1 MSAVTSVGGTVTAPG
16 PATSAGGGWTAG
28 YRRRLV
34 VTDVVI
40 IVAVVLVSQMLRFS
54 GANPLAVTW
63 SDDLSYWTISA
74 LLAGGW
80 IVSLALHSAWDP
92 KSLGVGPT
100 EFRRVAT
107 ATCAVIS
114 CTAIVSFLTRLS
126 LARGY
131 LAIAFPLGLVGLL
144 AGRWVWRMLLAEHR
158 RAGSH
163 LNSVLVIGG
172 AISAP
177 ALAERLRARPEAG
190 YRVAGLCVP
199 GGSVASASPPDAD
212 SAFPVVG
219 GIDDVLEA
227 IKVSGADT
235 VAVAASEIFGPDRIR
250 RLAWELEGSSTQLI
264 LAPALTDVAGPRIH
278 VEPVAGLPL
287 MDVRSPTFAGP
298 QLVAKVA
305 LDYLVAGVTLVLLSP
320 LLLATALSIL
330 VTSGRPIFYRPVRVG
345 RNGRRFRLVRFRS
358 MTVDAA
364 RLTAVGR
371 LIRRV
376 GIDQSTEMI
385 NVLLGQMSIVGTR
398 PIRPAELQA
407 PDVHLERRT
416 RLRPGITGPAQTLG
430 RNNLSVADQIQL
442 ELHYLE
448 NWSIPRDLLI
458 MAKALLGLFRRR
470 WTQPPTP
477 PEI

>member
-1 MSAVTSVGGTVTAPG
+1 MSAVTAAGAVTAPVVTMSS
-16 PATSAGGGWTAG
+16 PGGWTAG
-28 YRRRLV
+28 YRRRLI
-34 VTDVVI
+34 VTDVGI
-40 IVAVVLVSQMLRFS
+40 IVSVVLVSQTIRFS
-54 GANPLAVTW
+54 GSNRLAVTW

-80 IVSLALHSAWDP
+80 VVALALHSAWDP
-92 KSLGVGPT
+92 KSLGAGPT

-144 AGRWVWRMLLAEHR
+144 AGRWVWRLLLAEHR

-163 LNSVLVIGG
+163 LNSVLVVGG
-172 AISAP
+172 RVSAP
-177 ALAERLRARPEAG
+177 ALADRLRSQPEAG

-199 GGSVASASPPDAD
+199 GGVVTSVSPPAMIN
-212 SAFPVVG
+212 AFPVVG
-219 GIDDVLEA
+219 GINDVLEA
-227 IKVSGADT
+227 ITVSGADT

-305 LDYLVAGVTLVLLSP
+305 LDYLVAGITLVLLSP
-320 LLLATALSIL
+320 LLLVTAVAIL
-330 VTSGRPIFYRPVRVG
+330 VTSGRPIFYRPPRIG
-345 RNGRRFRLVRFRS
+345 RGGRSFRLVRFRS

-364 RLTAVGR
+364 RITRVGG

-376 GIDQSTEMI
+376 GIDQSTELV

-398 PIRPAELQA
+398 PIHLTEMKG
-407 PDVHLERRT
+407 PDLHLERRT
-416 RLRPGITGPAQTLG
+416 RLRPGITGPAQVLG
-430 RNNLSVADQIQL
+430 RSSVTVADQIQL
-442 ELHYLE
+442 DLRYLE

-458 MAKALLGLFRRR
+458 MAKALGSLFRRR
-470 WTQPPTP
+470 WTQPATP
-477 PEI
+477 PE

>member
-1 MSAVTSVGGTVTAPG
+1 MSAGTAAGAVIAPARTG
-16 PATSAGGGWTAG
+16 SSGGGWTAG
-28 YRRRLV
+28 YRRGLV

-40 IVAVVLVSQMLRFS
+40 IVAVVLVSQTLRFN
-54 GANPLAVTW
+54 GNNRLAVTW
-63 SDDLSYWTISA
+63 TDDLSYWLISA

-80 IVSLALHSAWDP
+80 VVALALHSAWDP
-92 KSLGVGPT
+92 KSLGAGPT
-100 EFRRVAT
+100 EFRRVTT

-131 LAIAFPLGLVGLL
+131 LAIALPLGLVGLL

-172 AISAP
+172 RVSAP
-177 ALAERLRARPEAG
+177 ALADRLRSRPEAG

-199 GGSVASASPPDAD
+199 GGVAGSTTPAD
-212 SAFPVVG
+212 TINAFPVVG
-219 GIDDVLEA
+219 GISDVLEA
-227 IKVSGADT
+227 IKTSGADT

-287 MDVRSPTFAGP
+287 MDVRSPTFGGP

-305 LDYLVAGVTLVLLSP
+305 LDYLVAGITLLVLSP
-320 LLLATALSIL
+320 LLLVTAVAIL
-330 VTSGRPIFYRPVRVG
+330 ATSGRPIFYRPRRIG
-345 RNGRRFRLVRFRS
+345 RAGRSFRLVRFRS

-364 RLTAVGR
+364 RITMVGR

-376 GIDQSTEMI
+376 GIDQSTELV

-398 PIRPAELQA
+398 PIHPAELQGLDA
-407 PDVHLERRT
+407 HLERRT
-416 RLRPGITGPAQTLG
+416 RLRPGITGPAQVLG
-430 RNNLSVADQIQL
+430 RSNLSVADQIQL
-442 ELHYLE
+442 DLYYLE
-448 NWSIPRDLLI
+448 NWSIPRDVLI
-458 MAKALLGLFRRR
+458 MARALAGLFHRR
-470 WTQPPTP
+470 WSQPPSL
-477 PEI
+477 PEG